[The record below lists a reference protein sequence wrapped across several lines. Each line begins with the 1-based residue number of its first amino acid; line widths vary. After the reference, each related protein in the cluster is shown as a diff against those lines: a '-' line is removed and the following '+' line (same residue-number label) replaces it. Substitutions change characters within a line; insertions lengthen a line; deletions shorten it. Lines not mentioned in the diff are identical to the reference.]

1 MLAKSKLNKIEVLIF
16 KALIDS
22 VISYDKFEII
32 NNLLKVKE
40 EIKDLKELKSSSK
53 VLVYL

>member
-1 MLAKSKLNKIEVLIF
+1 MLAKSKLNKKEVLIF

-40 EIKDLKELKSSSK
+40 EIKHLKELKSSSK

>member
-22 VISYDKFEII
+22 VSSYDKFEII

-40 EIKDLKELKSSSK
+40 EIKHLKELKSSSK